1 MRHPASR
8 ARRYAAFCALT
19 ILMTAVPSV
28 VTSAQ
33 QAAGGQ
39 PAPVQFG
46 GSYSGLDGRRKE
58 FVDDWVSRFARATN
72 QKQEPGPFYDEQM
85 ALSSKTTFDAITY
98 ALERTTLTD
107 ASGQRISDALDIIGQ
122 VETVRGQVVNASGDH
137 QFRMYVLLKDGT
149 IDRLTRSREF
159 KREADNTVYH
169 HGYPINF
176 RQQGG
181 APSIQVSIALDGRR
195 ADIDVDYRSSS
206 FPVALFNGHLTASNS
221 DVRAGNNYDRHTVR
235 WVGFQNW
242 WRQFF
247 GVGVNA
253 LPESTPD
260 DRSQVLPNTPRIGD
274 QKIEAMMADFLT
286 AWLIEGNAAEAMSYV
301 SPRSYAC
308 LAEDSDDP
316 FTVDRGIAPFV
327 ISRSLKAAH
336 DAIGQHASLEG
347 LTTGVRLALPAL
359 RVVEQ
364 PHHAQYVIYS
374 VPDDVAAAFD
384 CDSRLKLGD
393 PKKSRRRYGDYFGTT
408 FNINTPNG
416 RQHSMALLWAR
427 EDGYWKIVSWK
438 AEPAGDDASQQDASP
453 VVKTVKIKGDD
464 TLVAAARDFLESW
477 LLRKDYDEAFRY
489 VSPKAYACYDLVRG
503 PDQPAAASAE
513 DAGRKIRAATRARRR
528 PVRQAPQRRRVRRRR
543 SALPRVDPRDGA
555 PLLADVRALQC
566 PRQARGGGG
575 LRVPRGRRRLHRRP
589 AARLRK
595 RVWHER
601 ALQDTRR
608 RGARAAPPLVQGVRR
623 VAHHRLRRRD
633 ALTLT

>member
-19 ILMTAVPSV
+19 ILMTAAPSV
-28 VTSAQ
+28 VTLAQ
-33 QAAGGQ
+33 QAAAGQ

-58 FVDDWVSRFARATN
+58 LVDDWVSRFARATN
-72 QKQEPGPFYDEQM
+72 QKPDPGPFYDEQM

-107 ASGQRISDALDIIGQ
+107 ASGQRISDAVDIIGQ

-453 VVKTVKIKGDD
+453 VVKTVKIKADD

-477 LLRKDYDEAFRY
+477 LLRKDYDAAFRY
-489 VSPKAYACYDLVRG
+489 VSPKAYACYDLLRT

-513 DAGRKIRAATRARRR
+513 DAGRKIRAGLERAGD
-528 PVRQAPQRRRVRRRR
+528 QFGKRR
-543 SALPRVDPRDGA
+543 SVDEFVEGVQPFHESIRVMEHRYSRTFALYSVPDK
-555 PLLADVRALQC
+555 LAEAAGCVYRA
-566 PRQARGGGG
+566 GGGG
-575 LRVPRGRRRLHRRP
+575 FTGDPRPVYGNAFGMNVRFKTPGGEAPVLRLLWFKESG
-589 AARLRK
+589 A
-595 RVWHER
+595 WHITVYDVE
-601 ALQDTRR
+601 T
-608 RGARAAPPLVQGVRR
+608 P
-623 VAHHRLRRRD
+623 
-633 ALTLT
+633 